1 MQTIT
6 SKIYSLDKN
15 DLLKGL
21 LMAVVTPCLVIIQAS
36 LDSGTI
42 TLDWKNIGMAAV
54 GGGVAYLL
62 KNFFTPTQTVTKE

>member
-21 LMAVVTPCLVIIQAS
+21 LMAVVTPCLVIIQSS
-36 LDSGTI
+36 LDSGTLV
-42 TLDWKNIGMAAV
+42 LDWKNIGMAAV

-62 KNFFTPTQTVTKE
+62 KNFFTPSQVITKQ

>member
-6 SKIYSLDKN
+6 SKLYSLDKN

-21 LMAVVTPCLVIIQAS
+21 LMAVVTPCLVIIQS
-36 LDSGTI
+36 SIDSGTL

-62 KNFFTPTQTVTKE
+62 KNFFTPSQVVTKQ

>member
-21 LMAVVTPCLVIIQAS
+21 LMAVVTPCLVIIQSS
-36 LDSGTI
+36 LDSGTL

-62 KNFFTPTQTVTKE
+62 KNFFTPSQVITKQ

>member
-21 LMAVVTPCLVIIQAS
+21 LMAVVTPCLVIIQSS
-36 LDSGTI
+36 LDSGTLN
-42 TLDWKNIGMAAV
+42 LDWKNIGMAAV

-62 KNFFTPTQTVTKE
+62 KNFFTPSQVITKQ

>member
-1 MQTIT
+1 MQKIT
-6 SKIYSLDKN
+6 SKLYSLDKN

-21 LMAVVTPCLVIIQAS
+21 LMAVVTPCLVIIQSS
-36 LDSGTI
+36 LDSGTL

-62 KNFFTPTQTVTKE
+62 KNFFTASQVVTKQ

>member
-6 SKIYSLDKN
+6 SKLYSLDKN

-21 LMAVVTPCLVIIQAS
+21 LMAVVTPCLVIIQSS
-36 LDSGTI
+36 LDSGTL

-62 KNFFTPTQTVTKE
+62 KNFFTPSQVVTKA